1 MIFCIVGIAWSAI
14 AAPAPWRALWS
25 THNRQ
30 EGAWQAAHYVA
41 LTLVLA
47 AMPREKLVRWVAVAA
62 LGAAAWGL
70 PPFWGVN
77 GRLAGSAG
85 NPLYLAPLLLVGVW
99 GAWRAGDRAVATVL
113 ALAAAATGSKG
124 IGVGLVAAFGV
135 LVLRRWP

>member
-62 LGAAAWGL
+62 LGAAAGGLAPFGWGD
-70 PPFWGVN
+70 
-77 GRLAGSAG
+77 GRLGGGGGGSKEGRRSGPGGPRRSRVCGGPAVRLG
-85 NPLYLAPLLLVGVW
+85 RAALRRRSSPFLGSLA
-99 GAWRAGDRAVATVL
+99 RAG
-113 ALAAAATGSKG
+113 G
-124 IGVGLVAAFGV
+124 
-135 LVLRRWP
+135 